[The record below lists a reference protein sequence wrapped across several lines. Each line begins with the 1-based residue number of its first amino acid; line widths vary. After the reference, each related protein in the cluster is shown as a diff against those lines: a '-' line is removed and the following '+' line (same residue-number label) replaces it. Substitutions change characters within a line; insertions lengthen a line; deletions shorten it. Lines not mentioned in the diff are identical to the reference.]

1 MKRRKVSRIMSLF
14 LALTMTSLLA
24 AGCGQKSSPNGSADA
39 PANADSTSTDPGAS
53 TGTTPAYK
61 DTLTIAHWEEPTT
74 LDPQAQ
80 GKMSCGAVTVQIYDT
95 LITLDENKSPVP
107 ALAEKWEQ
115 IDDTTFRFYLR
126 EGVKFHNGD
135 TLTAEDVRYTIARAC
150 TNPGSSST
158 YKSFDGENTKVID
171 DLTVEIKLKSPD
183 ASIFDTLNGQR
194 GGIVCKRAVEE
205 LGEDAYGHAPV
216 GTGPYKLEEWQTGTE
231 LRLVANENYWGEA
244 PKTPNIVFKII
255 TESANRVIEMETGN
269 ADICLNVL
277 ASEVARLEE
286 AEGLHVEMGT
296 GYQYT
301 TVTFN
306 MQDPVLSDIRV
317 RQALVAAIDREAIV
331 NAVYKGT
338 ATVAD
343 SIMPTTLLGAKTYDP
358 NLYDVEKA
366 KALLAE
372 AGYAD
377 GLTINFVVQPLEE
390 MQRITEAI
398 QNMWKQIGVETNV
411 STAEVA
417 AYLAQGN
424 TLQVG
429 IRNGSASDPAST
441 LIIYDSAF
449 GDRLNS
455 NNAELD
461 KMLADA
467 KGIYDV
473 NERAAAYHEICD
485 YLWEAKWSL
494 PIAFKKTI
502 YALSDKVEGFEF
514 DAMNYLEMEKISVA
528 E

>member
-1 MKRRKVSRIMSLF
+1 MRTRKAARVVSML

-24 AGCGQKSSPNGSADA
+24 AGCGQKSSTENPGSAAGDA
-39 PANADSTSTDPGAS
+39 
-53 TGTTPAYK
+53 TTAGSETAYK

-80 GKMSCGAVTVQIYDT
+80 GKMSCGAVSFQIYDN
-95 LITLDENKSPVP
+95 LITMDEDKNPQP
-107 ALAEKWEQ
+107 MLAEKWEQ

-158 YKSFDGENTKVID
+158 FISFDGENTSVID
-171 DLTVEIKLKSPD
+171 DLTVEIKLKNPD
-183 ASIFDTLNGQR
+183 ASIFDTLSGQR

-205 LGEDAYGHAPV
+205 MGEDAFGHEPV
-216 GTGPYKLEEWQTGTE
+216 GTGPYKLAEWQTGTE
-231 LRLVANENYWGEA
+231 IHLTANEDYWGDA
-244 PKTPNIVFKII
+244 PLTENIVFKII

-286 AEGLHVEMGT
+286 AEGIHVEMDT

-317 RQALVAAIDREAIV
+317 RQALVYAIDRDAIV
-331 NAVYKGT
+331 NAVYGDT

-358 NLYDVEKA
+358 NLYDVDKA
-366 KALLAE
+366 KELLAE

-377 GLTINFVVQPLEE
+377 GLTLNFVVQPLEE

-429 IRNGSASDPAST
+429 IRNGSASDPANT
-441 LIIYDSAF
+441 LIIYDSSF

-455 NNAELD
+455 NNDELD

-467 KGIYDV
+467 KTYYDTE
-473 NERAAAYHEICD
+473 ERANAYYEICD

-494 PIAFKKTI
+494 PIAFKNTI
-502 YALSDKVEGFEF
+502 YAVSDKVEGFEF
-514 DAMNYLEMEKISVA
+514 DRMNYLTMEHIRVA

>member
-1 MKRRKVSRIMSLF
+1 MKKRNIVRIVSMA
-14 LALTMTSLLA
+14 LAVSMIAAMT
-24 AGCGQKSSPNGSADA
+24 AGCGQSS
-39 PANADSTSTDPGAS
+39 DSKAGTGNEGEAAAGGEAS
-53 TGTTPAYK
+53 YK
-61 DTLTIAHWEEPTT
+61 DTITIAHWEEPTT

-80 GKMSCGAVTVQIYDT
+80 GKMSCGAVSTQIYDT
-95 LITLDENKSPVP
+95 LVTLDENGQPLP
-107 ALAEKWEQ
+107 CLAESWEQ

-135 TLTAEDVRYTIARAC
+135 TLTAEDVRYTIERAC

-158 YKSFDGENTKVID
+158 FITFDPENTKAID

-183 ASIFDTLNGQR
+183 ASIYDTLNGQR
-194 GGIVCKRAVEE
+194 VAIVCKRAIEE
-205 LGEDAYGHAPV
+205 MGEDAFGHAPV
-216 GTGPYKLEEWQTGTE
+216 GTGPYKLEEWVTGTE
-231 LRLVANENYWGEA
+231 LHLTANEDYWGEA
-244 PKTPNIVFKII
+244 PKTPNLVYKII

-277 ASEVARLEE
+277 ASEVPRLQE
-286 AEGLHVEMGT
+286 AEGISVEMGP

-301 TVTFN
+301 TITFN
-306 MQDPVLSDIRV
+306 MQDPVLSDVRL
-317 RQALVAAIDREAIV
+317 RQALAYAIDREAIV
-331 NAVYKGT
+331 DAVYGDT

-343 SIMPTTLLGAKTYDP
+343 SIMPTTILGAKTYDP
-358 NLYDVEKA
+358 NMYDVEAA
-366 KALLAE
+366 KQLIAE
-372 AGYAD
+372 AGYGD
-377 GLTINFVVQPLEE
+377 GLTLNFVVQPLEE
-390 MQRITEAI
+390 MQRLTEAV

-467 KGIYDV
+467 KGIYDT
-473 NERAAAYHEICD
+473 EKRAEAYYDICD
-485 YLWEAKWSL
+485 YLWEQKWTIPL
-494 PIAFKKTI
+494 AFKNTI
-502 YALSDKVEGFEF
+502 YAVSDKVEGFEF
-514 DAMNYLEMEKISVA
+514 DRMNYLKMEDIQVL

>member
-1 MKRRKVSRIMSLF
+1 MKRRKAARAVSML

-24 AGCGQKSSPNGSADA
+24 AGCGQKSAPESSGSETGNA
-39 PANADSTSTDPGAS
+39 PAAS
-53 TGTTPAYK
+53 AAAVSETAYK

-80 GKMSCGAVTVQIYDT
+80 GKMSCGAVSVQIYDN
-95 LITLDENKSPVP
+95 LITMDENNNPVP
-107 ALAEKWEQ
+107 SLAEKWEQ

-126 EGVKFHNGD
+126 DGVKFHNGD
-135 TLTAEDVRYTIARAC
+135 PLTAEDVCYTIARAC
-150 TNPGSSST
+150 TNPGSSSIF
-158 YKSFDGENTKVID
+158 KSVDGDNTKAID
-171 DLTVEIKLKSPD
+171 DLTVEIKLKTPD
-183 ASIFDTLNGQR
+183 ASIFDTLQGPR

-205 LGEDAYGHAPV
+205 MGEDAFGHAPV
-216 GTGPYKLEEWQTGTE
+216 GSGPYKLSEWQTGTE
-231 LRLVANENYWGEA
+231 IRLTANEDYWGDA
-244 PKTPNIVFKII
+244 PETPNIVFKII

-286 AEGLHVEMGT
+286 AEGLHVEMDT

-317 RQALVAAIDREAIV
+317 RQALVYAIDRDAIV
-331 NAVYKGT
+331 KAVYKGT

-366 KALLAE
+366 KELLAE

-377 GLTINFVVQPLEE
+377 GLTLNFVVQPLEE

-398 QNMWKQIGVETNV
+398 QNMWKQIGVETNI

-429 IRNGSASDPAST
+429 IRNGSASDPANT

-455 NNAELD
+455 NDEVLD

-467 KGIYDV
+467 KTIYDID
-473 NERAAAYHEICD
+473 ERANAYYEICD

-494 PIAFKKTI
+494 PIAFKNTI
-502 YALSDKVEGFEF
+502 YAVSDKVEGFEF
-514 DAMNYLEMEKISVA
+514 DRMNFLDMKKIRVA